1 MGACR
6 RRLRSDLDLAALLFN
21 EGIIDEIRQ
30 ILSIRAP
37 FLKTGRYWHL
47 GCRWALEVVQVR
59 TARRRQGVAK
69 GCGFSKSGYERTDL
83 GDAGERCASIEG
95 SGKAGANRFP
105 HDPPGKRMWMRSCAI
120 CKALLHKLRLC
131 ESVRCQC
138 GWIW

>member
-47 GCRWALEVVQVR
+47 GCRWG
-59 TARRRQGVAK
+59 T
-69 GCGFSKSGYERTDL
+69 
-83 GDAGERCASIEG
+83 G
-95 SGKAGANRFP
+95 SGASSDSKTQA
-105 HDPPGKRMWMRSCAI
+105 RSC
-120 CKALLHKLRLC
+120 
-131 ESVRCQC
+131 
-138 GWIW
+138 